1 MIFFTGNYLFI
12 TFCCLNLFL
21 HINIDV
27 KICRYIIM
35 SFKSYDGRL
44 IFILCKQ
51 SATLFFQSFKF
62 LLILVPDI
70 LPSPKLLQ
78 VSDIWPRFSH
88 LNCCNNFLTWLPDSG
103 LAHLLFT
110 LRVWLN
116 MNNLKSVLPTHTKSI
131 CTLNFTRW
139 LQKNSKVDIYLSKTS
154 TYILLSSTNSPIL
167 GIVDCLIFGN
177 LVNVKW
183 CLFMILT

>member
-78 VSDIWPRFSH
+78 VSDIWPEVLSLELLQQFS
-88 LNCCNNFLTWLPDSG
+88 NLTSWLWPGSP
-103 LAHLLFT
+103 LIHPQSLVKHEQFKKCSSHT
-110 LRVWLN
+110 HKKH
-116 MNNLKSVLPTHTKSI
+116 MYLKFH
-131 CTLNFTRW
+131 
-139 LQKNSKVDIYLSKTS
+139 
-154 TYILLSSTNSPIL
+154 
-167 GIVDCLIFGN
+167 
-177 LVNVKW
+177 
-183 CLFMILT
+183 